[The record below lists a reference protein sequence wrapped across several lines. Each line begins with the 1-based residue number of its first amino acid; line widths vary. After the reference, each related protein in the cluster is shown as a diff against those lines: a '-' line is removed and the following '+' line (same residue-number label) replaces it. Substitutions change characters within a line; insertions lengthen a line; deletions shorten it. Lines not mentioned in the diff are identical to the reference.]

1 MRFQTDS
8 LKARPIDLKPFT
20 VPFVDTFVQL
30 LVPQLHSHLSG
41 GLVHGAVLECVQV
54 VGDFLHVREAHVVD
68 HPGSDRYWI
77 SVDKLQ
83 GEGGRREGKPDS
95 PNEGKTVLLTVLGL
109 HNTLGELPLYH
120 GHSHQLELRLGD
132 LL

>member
-1 MRFQTDS
+1 MRLQTDP
-8 LKARPIDLKPFT
+8 LKAGPINLKSFA
-20 VPFVDTFVQL
+20 VPFVNTPRQL
-30 LVPQLHSHLSG
+30 LVPQLDGHLGG
-41 GLVHGAVLECVQV
+41 GLVHGAVLEGVHV
-54 VGDFLHVREAHVVD
+54 EGDLLHVREAHVVD
-68 HPGSDRYWI
+68 HPGADNYWL

-83 GEGGRREGKPDS
+83 GEREDS
-95 PNEGKTVLLTVLGL
+95 PDESKTVLLAVLGL

>member
-1 MRFQTDS
+1 MCLQTDS

-20 VPFVDTFVQL
+20 VSFVDTFGQL

-41 GLVHGAVLECVQV
+41 GLVHGAVLECVHV
-54 VGDFLHVREAHVVD
+54 EGDFLHVREAHVVD
-68 HPGSDRYWI
+68 DPASDNYYWI

-83 GEGGRREGKPDS
+83 GEREDLPD
-95 PNEGKTVLLTVLGL
+95 EGKTVLLAVLGL

-120 GHSHQLELRLGD
+120 GHSHQLELRL
-132 LL
+132 

>member
-1 MRFQTDS
+1 MDY
-8 LKARPIDLKPFT
+8 P
-20 VPFVDTFVQL
+20 
-30 LVPQLHSHLSG
+30 
-41 GLVHGAVLECVQV
+41 GA
-54 VGDFLHVREAHVVD
+54 DN
-68 HPGSDRYWI
+68 YWI

-83 GEGGRREGKPDS
+83 GEGEYSPD
-95 PNEGKTVLLTVLGL
+95 EGKTVLLTVLGL